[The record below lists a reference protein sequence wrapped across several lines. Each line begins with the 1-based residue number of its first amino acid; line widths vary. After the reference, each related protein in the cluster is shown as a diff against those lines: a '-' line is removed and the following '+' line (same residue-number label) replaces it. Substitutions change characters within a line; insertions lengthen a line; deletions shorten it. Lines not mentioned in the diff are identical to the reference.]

1 MPRQSSG
8 KSASGRLE
16 FLGGAA
22 VYRCDSGPLMTALA
36 AAGLHRITTAAQP
49 MKLIEENEL
58 PATGFYGSLQHYRF

>member
-16 FLGGAA
+16 LLGGAA
-22 VYRCDSGPLMTALA
+22 VYRCDSGPLMTAFA

-49 MKLIEENEL
+49 MKLI
-58 PATGFYGSLQHYRF
+58 